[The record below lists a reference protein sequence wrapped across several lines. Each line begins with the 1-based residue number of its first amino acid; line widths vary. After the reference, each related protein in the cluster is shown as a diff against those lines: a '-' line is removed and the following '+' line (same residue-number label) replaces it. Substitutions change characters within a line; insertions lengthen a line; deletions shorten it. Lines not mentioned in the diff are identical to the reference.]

1 MHITKNLLVSLLL
14 AASILALPSSAVA
27 APAAEAR
34 SLSAAAAAPAKAR
47 SPGSLPPG
55 AVRPAAG
62 HALALATPS
71 PAGHALA
78 LATQTNGGRTP
89 AGPKVA
95 SGYAILVDAKTGTVM
110 WTRNATTS
118 KPPASLTKMLT
129 ALLVRSS
136 LPLNAVAVVGRD
148 AAKAPPTR
156 LSLKPGQK
164 ITVSQALAALMVVS
178 ANDMAV
184 LLADRAA
191 GTNRRFEQA
200 MNLASKRLGL
210 SQSSWHSPNGLDT
223 PGHRSSAFDLA
234 ILARAVLRD
243 PWLAKMVRTRY
254 VAFTTPDHHRHE
266 LRAHSWFLR
275 TYKGAVG
282 VKTGFTDDAGR
293 CLAAAATRNGRTLV
307 AVVLHSPNPPADA
320 MQLMNWGFGAGRNAS
335 TGKALPPYVAVPSV
349 QALLTPPTTTTIAP
363 VAPSP
368 PGVGSRSAS
377 ALGTRVERLPQ
388 EERRAL
394 VVTASAV
401 VLILAATGFAIHR
414 RRRRP
419 AAPR

>member
-1 MHITKNLLVSLLL
+1 MHTTKRLLVSLLM
-14 AASILALPSSAVA
+14 AASIPALPSSAVA

-34 SLSAAAAAPAKAR
+34 SLRSLSAAAAAPAEAR
-47 SPGSLPPG
+47 SPESLPPE
-55 AVRPAAG
+55 AMRPAAG
-62 HALALATPS
+62 HTLALATPTNAS
-71 PAGHALA
+71 GKPAP
-78 LATQTNGGRTP
+78 RKP

-95 SGYAILVDAKTGTVM
+95 SGYAILVDARTGTVM

-210 SQSSWHSPNGLDT
+210 GQSSWHSPNGLDT

-243 PWLAKMVRTRY
+243 PWLAKMVRTQY
-254 VAFTTPDHHRHE
+254 IAFTTPDHHRHE

-282 VKTGFTDDAGR
+282 VKTGFTDDAGH
-293 CLAAAATRNGRTLV
+293 CLAAAATRNGRTLI

-320 MQLMNWGFGAGRNAS
+320 TQLMNWGFGAGRNAS
-335 TGKALPPYVAVPSV
+335 TGRALPPYVAVPSV

-363 VAPSP
+363 VASSP
-368 PGVGSRSAS
+368 PGAGSRGAS
-377 ALGTRVERLPQ
+377 ALGTRLERLPRD
-388 EERRAL
+388 ERRPLLIA
-394 VVTASAV
+394 ASAV
-401 VLILAATGFAIHR
+401 ALVLAATGFAIHR

-419 AAPR
+419 AAPQ

>member
-1 MHITKNLLVSLLL
+1 MLTTKRLLVSLLL
-14 AASILALPSSAVA
+14 AASILALPS
-27 APAAEAR
+27 
-34 SLSAAAAAPAKAR
+34 AAAAPTAEASPLR
-47 SPGSLPPG
+47 SLAPD
-55 AVRPAAG
+55 AARPAAG
-62 HALALATPS
+62 HALALATPTNAGGK
-71 PAGHALA
+71 PAP
-78 LATQTNGGRTP
+78 RKP

-95 SGYAILVDAKTGTVM
+95 SGYAILVDARTGRVM

-200 MNLASKRLGL
+200 MNFASKRLGL
-210 SQSSWHSPNGLDT
+210 GQSSWHSPNGLDT
-223 PGHRSSAFDLA
+223 PGHRSSALDLA

-243 PWLAKMVRTRY
+243 PWLAKMVRAEY
-254 VAFTTPDHHRHE
+254 IAFTTPDHHRHE

-275 TYKGAVG
+275 AYKGAVG

-293 CLAAAATRNGRTLV
+293 CLAAAATRNGRTLI

-320 MQLMNWGFGAGRNAS
+320 TQLMNWGFGAGRNAS

-349 QALLTPPTTTTIAP
+349 QSLLTPPTTTIAP
-363 VAPSP
+363 VASSP
-368 PGVGSRSAS
+368 PGAGSGGAS
-377 ALGTRVERLPQ
+377 ALGTRLERLPRD
-388 EERRAL
+388 ERRPLIIA
-394 VVTASAV
+394 ASVV
-401 VLILAATGFAIHR
+401 VLVLAATGFAVHR
-414 RRRRP
+414 RRRHP

>member
-1 MHITKNLLVSLLL
+1 MHTTKHLLVSLFLT
-14 AASILALPSSAVA
+14 ASILALPSSAAAVA
-27 APAAEAR
+27 PAEAR
-34 SLSAAAAAPAKAR
+34 SPR
-47 SPGSLPPG
+47 SLPPE
-55 AVRPAAG
+55 AMRPAAG

-71 PAGHALA
+71 AAGHTPA
-78 LATQTNGGRTP
+78 LATPTNAGGKPAPRKP

-95 SGYAILVDAKTGTVM
+95 SGYAILVDARTGRVM

-210 SQSSWHSPNGLDT
+210 GQSSWHSPNGLDT

-243 PWLAKMVRTRY
+243 PWLAKMVRTEHI
-254 VAFTTPDHHRHE
+254 AFTTPDRHRHE

-275 TYKGAVG
+275 AYKGAVG
-282 VKTGFTDDAGR
+282 VKTGFTDDAGH
-293 CLAAAATRNGRTLV
+293 CLAAAATRNGRTLI

-320 MQLMNWGFGAGRNAS
+320 TQLMNWGFGAGRNAS

-349 QALLTPPTTTTIAP
+349 QALLTPPTTTIAP
-363 VAPSP
+363 VASSP
-368 PGVGSRSAS
+368 PGAGSGGAS
-377 ALGTRVERLPQ
+377 ALGTRLERLPRD
-388 EERRAL
+388 ERRPLA
-394 VVTASAV
+394 VAASAV
-401 VLILAATGFAIHR
+401 VLVLAATGFAIHR

>member
-1 MHITKNLLVSLLL
+1 MPTTKNLLVPLLL

-34 SLSAAAAAPAKAR
+34 PLRSPAPSAVLAAP
-47 SPGSLPPG
+47 S
-55 AVRPAAG
+55 AAG
-62 HALALATPS
+62 HSLALATP
-71 PAGHALA
+71 AK
-78 LATQTNGGRTP
+78 GGRNKP

-95 SGYAILVDAKTGTVM
+95 SGYAILVDARTGTVM

-136 LPLNAVAVVGRD
+136 LPLNAVTVVGRD
-148 AAKAPPTR
+148 AATAPPTR

-210 SQSSWHSPNGLDT
+210 GQSSWHSPNGLDT
-223 PGHRSSAFDLA
+223 ASHRSSAFDLA

-243 PWLAKMVRTRY
+243 PWLAKMVRTQY
-254 VAFTTPDHHRHE
+254 IAFTTPDHHRHE

-275 TYKGAVG
+275 AYKGAVG

-293 CLAAAATRNGRTLV
+293 CLAAAATRNGRTLI

-320 MQLMNWGFGAGRNAS
+320 TQLMNWGFGAGRDAS

-349 QALLTPPTTTTIAP
+349 QALLTPPTTTIAP
-363 VAPSP
+363 VASP
-368 PGVGSRSAS
+368 PGAGSGSAS
-377 ALGTRVERLPQ
+377 ALGTRLERLPRD
-388 EERRAL
+388 ERGPF
-394 VVTASAV
+394 VIGIGAV
-401 VLILAATGFAIHR
+401 VVILAATGFAIHR

-419 AAPR
+419 AAPQ

>member
-1 MHITKNLLVSLLL
+1 MHRLKSLPVTLILALLT
-14 AASILALPSSAVA
+14 LALPSAAVA
-27 APAAEAR
+27 VPAPHAP
-34 SLSAAAAAPAKAR
+34 SA
-47 SPGSLPPG
+47 
-55 AVRPAAG
+55 RPAAALVAPNAAA
-62 HALALATPS
+62 HPAALAKAP
-71 PAGHALA
+71 
-78 LATQTNGGRTP
+78 
-89 AGPKVA
+89 GPKVA

-110 WTRNATTS
+110 WSRNSRTS

-136 LPLNAVAVVGRD
+136 LPLNAVAVTGRD
-148 AAKAPPTR
+148 AVKAPPSK

-210 SQSSWHSPNGLDT
+210 DQSSWHSPNGLDT
-223 PGHRSSAFDLA
+223 PGHVSSAYDLA

-243 PWLAKMVRTRY
+243 AWLAKVVRAEKI
-254 VAFTTPDHHRHE
+254 AFTTPDHHRHE
-266 LRAHSWFLR
+266 LYAHSYFLR

-293 CLAAAATRNGRTLV
+293 CLAAAATRKGRTLI
-307 AVVLHSPNPPADA
+307 AVVLHSRNPPADA
-320 MQLMNWGFGAGRNAS
+320 TSLMNWGFGAGRTTS

-349 QALLTPPTTTTIAP
+349 QKLLEPPTTTTIEPA
-363 VAPSP
+363 
-368 PGVGSRSAS
+368 SRPAAGAGGAA
-377 ALGTRVERLPQ
+377 ALGTRIEHLSADQRLPLLIG
-388 EERRAL
+388 ASTSL
-394 VVTASAV
+394 VV
-401 VLILAATGFAIHR
+401 LAGTGIAIRR

-419 AAPR
+419 APPR

>member
-1 MHITKNLLVSLLL
+1 MHKFKSLLVTLILAVLTL
-14 AASILALPSSAVA
+14 AASSAAVA
-27 APAAEAR
+27 APAPHAPSR
-34 SLSAAAAAPAKAR
+34 PPAALVAPN
-47 SPGSLPPG
+47 
-55 AVRPAAG
+55 AAG
-62 HALALATPS
+62 HPAALAKAP
-71 PAGHALA
+71 
-78 LATQTNGGRTP
+78 
-89 AGPKVA
+89 GPKVT

-110 WTRNATTS
+110 WSRNSRTS

-129 ALLVRSS
+129 ALLVRAS
-136 LPLNAVAVVGRD
+136 LPLNAVAVTGRD
-148 AAKAPPTR
+148 AAKAPPSK

-191 GTNRRFEQA
+191 GSNRRFEQA

-210 SQSSWHSPNGLDT
+210 DQSSWHSPNGLDT
-223 PGHRSSAFDLA
+223 RGHVSSAYDLA

-243 PWLAKMVRTRY
+243 PWLAKVVRTEEI
-254 VAFTTPDHHRHE
+254 AFTTPDHHRHE
-266 LRAHSWFLR
+266 LHAHSNFLR

-293 CLAAAATRNGRTLV
+293 CLAAAATRNGRTLI
-307 AVVLHSPNPPADA
+307 AVVLHSANPPADA
-320 MQLMNWGFGAGRNAS
+320 TALMNWGFGAGRTAS

-349 QALLTPPTTTTIAP
+349 KQLLTPPTTT
-363 VAPSP
+363 VAP
-368 PGVGSRSAS
+368 AS
-377 ALGTRVERLPQ
+377 GPAAGAAGAEALGTRIEHLSVAQRVPL
-388 EERRAL
+388 L
-394 VVTASAV
+394 VGTSAGV
-401 VLILAATGFAIHR
+401 VILAGTGIAIRR

>member
-1 MHITKNLLVSLLL
+1 MHTTKRLLVSLLL
-14 AASILALPSSAVA
+14 AALIPALPSSAAA

-34 SLSAAAAAPAKAR
+34 SLRSLSAAAAAAAEAR
-47 SPGSLPPG
+47 SPESLPPE
-55 AVRPAAG
+55 AMRPAAG
-62 HALALATPS
+62 HTLALATPTNAS
-71 PAGHALA
+71 GKPAP
-78 LATQTNGGRTP
+78 RKP

-95 SGYAILVDAKTGTVM
+95 SGYAVLVDARTGTVM

-200 MNLASKRLGL
+200 MNFASKRLGMG
-210 SQSSWHSPNGLDT
+210 QSSWHSPNGLDT

-243 PWLAKMVRTRY
+243 PWLAKMVRTQY
-254 VAFTTPDHHRHE
+254 IAFTTPDHHRHE

-282 VKTGFTDDAGR
+282 VKTGFTDDAGH
-293 CLAAAATRNGRTLV
+293 CLAAAATRNGRTLI

-320 MQLMNWGFGAGRNAS
+320 TQLMNWGFGAGRNAS
-335 TGKALPPYVAVPSV
+335 TGRALPPYVAVPSV

-363 VAPSP
+363 VASSP
-368 PGVGSRSAS
+368 PGAGSRGAS
-377 ALGTRVERLPQ
+377 ALGTRLERLPRD
-388 EERRAL
+388 ERRPLLIA
-394 VVTASAV
+394 ASAV
-401 VLILAATGFAIHR
+401 ALVLAATGFAIHR

-419 AAPR
+419 AAPQ

>member
-1 MHITKNLLVSLLL
+1 MRTTKNLLVPLLL

-27 APAAEAR
+27 PPAAEGR
-34 SLSAAAAAPAKAR
+34 SLRSPAPSAA
-47 SPGSLPPG
+47 LPTPS
-55 AVRPAAG
+55 AAG
-62 HALALATPS
+62 HTLALATPK
-71 PAGHALA
+71 
-78 LATQTNGGRTP
+78 NGARKP

-95 SGYAILVDAKTGTVM
+95 SGYAILVDARSGTVL

-184 LLADRAA
+184 LLADRTA

-210 SQSSWHSPNGLDT
+210 GQSSWHSPNGLDT
-223 PGHRSSAFDLA
+223 PDHRSSAFDLA

-243 PWLAKMVRTRY
+243 PWLAKMVRTQY
-254 VAFTTPDHHRHE
+254 IAFTTPDHRRHE

-282 VKTGFTDDAGR
+282 VKTGFTDDAGH
-293 CLAAAATRNGRTLV
+293 CLAAAATRNGRTLI

-320 MQLMNWGFGAGRNAS
+320 TQLMNWGFGAGRNAS
-335 TGKALPPYVAVPSV
+335 TGKALPPYVVMPSV
-349 QALLTPPTTTTIAP
+349 QALLTPPTTTIVPLAS
-363 VAPSP
+363 SP
-368 PGVGSRSAS
+368 PRAGSRGAS
-377 ALGTRVERLPQ
+377 ALGTRLERLPRD
-388 EERRAL
+388 ERGPL
-394 VVTASAV
+394 VIGISAV
-401 VLILAATGFAIHR
+401 VVILAATGFAIHR

-419 AAPR
+419 AAPQ

>member
-1 MHITKNLLVSLLL
+1 MPTTKNLLVSLLL
-14 AASILALPSSAVA
+14 ATSILALPSSAMA
-27 APAAEAR
+27 APTAEARSPR
-34 SLSAAAAAPAKAR
+34 SLSAAAPAEAR
-47 SPGSLPPG
+47 SPGSLPPE

-71 PAGHALA
+71 AAGHMLA
-78 LATQTNGGRTP
+78 LATPANGGRKP

-95 SGYAILVDAKTGTVM
+95 SGQAILVDAKTGTVM

-148 AAKAPPTR
+148 AARTPPTR

-164 ITVSQALAALMVVS
+164 ITVSQALAALMVMS

-210 SQSSWHSPNGLDT
+210 GQSSWHSPNGLDT

-243 PWLAKMVRTRY
+243 PWLAKMVRTQY
-254 VAFTTPDHHRHE
+254 IAFVTPDHHRHE
-266 LRAHSWFLR
+266 LRTHSWFLR
-275 TYKGAVG
+275 AYKGAVG

-293 CLAAAATRNGRTLV
+293 CLAAAATRNGRTLI
-307 AVVLHSPNPPADA
+307 AIVLHSPNPPADA
-320 MQLMNWGFGAGRNAS
+320 TQLMNWGFGAGRNAS
-335 TGKALPPYVAVPSV
+335 TGKALPRYVAVPSV
-349 QALLTPPTTTTIAP
+349 RVLLTPPTTTTIAP
-363 VAPSP
+363 VASSP
-368 PGVGSRSAS
+368 PGAGNRSAS
-377 ALGTRVERLPQ
+377 ALGTRLERLPRG
-388 EERRAL
+388 ERRPL
-394 VVTASAV
+394 VIAAGAV
-401 VLILAATGFAIHR
+401 LLILAVTGFAIR